1 MAFQASFEDLN
12 RIKLSG
18 ICLVQPYFG
27 RNDGV
32 VDKCW
37 TLKNCGWAGETEIV
51 EPQGEDRL
59 FYLFNLDSE
68 EAVPLMDKL
77 ASFLN
82 RDNVF

>member
-1 MAFQASFEDLN
+1 MLLRRTIGETGLFYYE
-12 RIKLSG
+12 
-18 ICLVQPYFG
+18 
-27 RNDGV
+27 
-32 VDKCW
+32 

-51 EPQGEDRL
+51 ETEGDDHV

-77 ASFLN
+77 ASSLN